1 MVYATKLQFPV
12 ENLKSFL
19 ILQLNC
25 KTMKKVHFI
34 AIGGSAMHNLA
45 IALHRKG
52 YEVTGSDDEIFEP
65 SKSRLAKEGI
75 LPEQWGWFPE
85 KLDTSYDAVIL
96 GMHARID
103 NPELVRAQELGLKV
117 YSYPEYL
124 YEQSKDKTRIVVG
137 GSHGK
142 TTITSMILHVLKQ
155 VGIETDFMVGA
166 QLEGFDVMVRLSETA
181 KYMVMEGDEYLT
193 SPIDRVPK
201 FHHYHPHIAVISG
214 IGWDHVNVFPT
225 FDNYLEQFRVFVRTI
240 EKGGSLIYD
249 QTDPEA
255 EKIAQGASC
264 QTFGYGVH
272 PFESEGLK
280 TVLLLPDGQKK
291 EVGVFGSHNM
301 KNINAARLVCRQLGV
316 TDAQFY
322 EAIATFKG
330 AARRL
335 ELLFES
341 EDNLVFRDFAH
352 APSKVMASVKALR
365 EQFPEKQLIAVF
377 ELHTYSSLS
386 EVFIDHYAHCLDN
399 CDKAVVF
406 YDPHA
411 VAIKKLEMMTD
422 ERIIKGFQRPDL
434 KVVHSKDEL
443 VNLLNGL
450 KRENMVGGFMSSG
463 DFNGL
468 TTDDLKTLF

>member
-1 MVYATKLQFPV
+1 MRKRL
-12 ENLKSFL
+12 FL
-19 ILQLNC
+19 CYFCGQIQ
-25 KTMKKVHFI
+25 KVMKKVHFI

-65 SKSRLAKEGI
+65 SKSRLANEGL
-75 LPEQWGWFPE
+75 LPSQWGWRPE
-85 KLDTSYDAVIL
+85 LLDETYDAVIL

-124 YEQSKDKTRIVVG
+124 YEQSKDKTRIVIG

-142 TTITSMILHVLKQ
+142 TTITSMILHVLKH
-155 VGIETDFMVGA
+155 VGIEADFMVGA

-201 FHHYHPHIAVISG
+201 FHHYHPDIAVVSG

-225 FDNYLEQFRVFVRTI
+225 FDNYLEQFRIFVRLI
-240 EKGGSLIYD
+240 DKHGCLIYD
-249 QTDPEA
+249 STDAEA
-255 EKIAQGASC
+255 AKIAQFAPC
-264 QTFGYGVH
+264 QSFGYG
-272 PFESEGLK
+272 PYPSENEGVK
-280 TVLLLPDGQKK
+280 TQLIMADGSRR

-301 KNINAARLVCRQLGV
+301 KNISAARLVCQQLGV
-316 TDAQFY
+316 TDEQFF
-322 EAIATFKG
+322 EAITSFKG

-335 ELLFES
+335 ELLFEGRG
-341 EDNLVFRDFAH
+341 NCVFRDFAH
-352 APSKVMASVKALR
+352 APSKLTATVKALR
-365 EQFPEKQLIAVF
+365 EQYPEKYLIAVF

-386 EVFIDHYAHCLDN
+386 EVFVDHYRDALKLADQ
-399 CDKAVVF
+399 AIVF

-411 VAIKKLEMMTD
+411 VAIKKLELMPD
-422 ERIIKGFQRPDL
+422 ARIVEGFGRSDL
-434 KVVHSKDEL
+434 LVVHNKAEL
-443 VNLLNGL
+443 IDVLE
-450 KRENMVGGFMSSG
+450 KARKENVVGAMMSSG

-468 TTDDLKTLF
+468 TTDDLKKIWN

>member
-1 MVYATKLQFPV
+1 
-12 ENLKSFL
+12 
-19 ILQLNC
+19 
-25 KTMKKVHFI
+25 MKKVHFI

-75 LPEQWGWFPE
+75 LPPQWGWYPE
-85 KLDTSYDAVIL
+85 KLDKSYDAVIL

-124 YEQSKDKTRIVVG
+124 YEQGKDKTRIVIG

-142 TTITSMILHVLKQ
+142 TTITSMILHVLKH

-225 FDNYLEQFRVFVRTI
+225 FDNYLEQFRIFVRTI
-240 EKGGSLIYD
+240 EPGGCLIYD
-249 QTDPEA
+249 QTDVEA
-255 EKIAQGASC
+255 EKIAQGAQC
-264 QTFGYGVH
+264 RTFGYGVH
-272 PFESEGLK
+272 PFESNGIK
-280 TVLLLPDGQKK
+280 TTLLLPDGSRR

-301 KNINAARLVCRQLGV
+301 KNINAARSGWNCCS
-316 TDAQFY
+316 TMATISSS
-322 EAIATFKG
+322 AILPTH
-330 AARRL
+330 L
-335 ELLFES
+335 
-341 EDNLVFRDFAH
+341 
-352 APSKVMASVKALR
+352 
-365 EQFPEKQLIAVF
+365 
-377 ELHTYSSLS
+377 
-386 EVFIDHYAHCLDN
+386 
-399 CDKAVVF
+399 
-406 YDPHA
+406 
-411 VAIKKLEMMTD
+411 
-422 ERIIKGFQRPDL
+422 QR
-434 KVVHSKDEL
+434 
-443 VNLLNGL
+443 
-450 KRENMVGGFMSSG
+450 
-463 DFNGL
+463 
-468 TTDDLKTLF
+468 

>member
-1 MVYATKLQFPV
+1 
-12 ENLKSFL
+12 
-19 ILQLNC
+19 
-25 KTMKKVHFI
+25 MKKVHFI

-75 LPEQWGWFPE
+75 LPPQWGWYPE
-85 KLDTSYDAVIL
+85 KLDKSYDAVIL

-142 TTITSMILHVLKQ
+142 TTITSMILHVLQK

-201 FHHYHPHIAVISG
+201 FHHYHPHVAVISG

-225 FDNYLEQFRVFVRTI
+225 FDTYLEQFRIFVRTI
-240 EKGGSLIYD
+240 EPGGCLIYD
-249 QTDPEA
+249 QTDLEA
-255 EKIAQGASC
+255 DKIAQGAQC
-264 QTFGYGVH
+264 RTYGYGVH
-272 PFESEGLK
+272 PFESDGLK
-280 TVLLLPDGQKK
+280 TTLLLPDGSRR

-301 KNINAARLVCRQLGV
+301 KNINAARLVCQQLGV

-322 EAIATFKG
+322 EAIA
-330 AARRL
+330 
-335 ELLFES
+335 S
-341 EDNLVFRDFAH
+341 DFAH
-352 APSKVMASVKALR
+352 APSKVNASVKALR
-365 EQFPEKQLIAVF
+365 EQFPQKHLIAVF

-386 EVFIDHYAHCLDN
+386 EVFIDHYRDALKLADT
-399 CDKAVVF
+399 AIVF

-411 VAIKKLEMMTD
+411 VAIKKLELMPD
-422 ERIIKGFQRPDL
+422 ERIVEGFGRKDL
-434 KVVHSKDEL
+434 KVVHNKAEL
-443 VNLLNGL
+443 VALLEKGQRHNVIGA
-450 KRENMVGGFMSSG
+450 FMSSG

-468 TTDDLKTLF
+468 TTDDLQALYA